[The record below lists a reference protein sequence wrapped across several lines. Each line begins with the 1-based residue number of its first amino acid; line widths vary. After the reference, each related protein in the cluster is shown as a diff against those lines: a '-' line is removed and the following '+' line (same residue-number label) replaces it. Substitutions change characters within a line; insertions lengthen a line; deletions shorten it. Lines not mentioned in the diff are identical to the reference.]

1 MKKKTVLVTGAS
13 RGIGYDTAKLFYE
26 NDYNVVINY
35 KTSKEKAEQLSAEL
49 PGSLAI
55 YADISN
61 PSDVRNMFDIVH
73 KKFGG
78 VDVLVNNAGI
88 SHTDVFG
95 DVSYERWREIFATNV
110 DGAFNCTK
118 EALPYMINQ
127 KNGKIVNVSSIWG
140 ITGASCEVAYST
152 TKAAIIGFTKALAKE
167 LGPSNICVNCVAPGI
182 VDTDMNKN
190 IDTMVLSQLIE
201 EIPLEK
207 IGTTRD
213 IANTILFLA
222 SDLANY
228 ITGQVLS
235 PNGGMVI

>member
-1 MKKKTVLVTGAS
+1 MKKKTVLITGAS
-13 RGIGYDTAKLFYE
+13 RGIGCETAKLFYE
-26 NDYNVVINY
+26 NNYNVVINY
-35 KTSKEKAEQLSAEL
+35 KSSKDNAENLSAKL

-55 YADISN
+55 YADVSN
-61 PSDVRNMFDIVH
+61 PSDVKNMFDMVS
-73 KKFGG
+73 KTFGG
-78 VDVLVNNAGI
+78 VDVLVNNAAI

-95 DVSYERWREIFATNV
+95 DVSYERWREIFSTNV
-110 DGAFNCTK
+110 DGVFNCTK

-127 KNGKIVNVSSIWG
+127 KYGKIVNISSIWG

-167 LGPSNICVNCVAPGI
+167 LGPSNICVNCVAPGLI
-182 VDTDMNKN
+182 DTDMNKD
-190 IDTMVLSQLIE
+190 IDAIVLSQLIE

-213 IANTILFLA
+213 IANAILFLA
-222 SDLANY
+222 SDLANF